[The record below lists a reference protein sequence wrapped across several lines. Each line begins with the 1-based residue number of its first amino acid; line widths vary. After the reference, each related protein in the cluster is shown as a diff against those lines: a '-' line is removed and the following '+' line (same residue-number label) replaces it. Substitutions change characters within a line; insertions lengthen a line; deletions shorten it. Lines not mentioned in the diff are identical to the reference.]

1 MPFFGILWVASW
13 LNCSL
18 SYGFPG
24 SRISDYLASA
34 FKNKPLTNISNQ
46 LGKSTKQSLA
56 FKNKTPANM
65 SNPLVKL
72 ASQASVLATE
82 IVTSQVTFK
91 EATAIEPIFVP
102 TNTAT
107 ASIPITKPLIIT
119 AISSSLTPS
128 LDSSAKASVFFMPDT
143 GNKPSSTAKF
153 ASWWLKSGEDNFC
166 LAETTSLA
174 YSGSNLPNIDGEKS
188 SGLEIPSQVDSRIS
202 LPPKVIQVLNI
213 LFRWQDY
220 FVTKPKPTPAKVVV
234 ARSDA
239 LMPPQTR
246 RNFWLFSQ
254 KSPENIFSDVQ
265 QSPGV
270 PVVSATPK
278 FQVWL
283 KRHLIAEFE
292 QKLDAD
298 LLAQRL
304 QQLVSN
310 PNLDAQQLQ
319 PGLVNGEPAIK
330 LGDRLL
336 FMIDDA
342 LKASIRTNKDL
353 IAVKLTN
360 SIRLA
365 LGVSALDLAQAQTK
379 MYSLSETSN
388 RISGLASWYGNYFH
402 GRQTANGEIYDQHAL
417 TVAHP
422 SLPFNTY
429 LKVTNQKNHKSV
441 IVRVNDRGPYVA
453 SRVLD
458 LSAIAARCIDSED
471 TGIVMVDAVVLEP
484 QKK

>member
-24 SRISDYLASA
+24 SRISDCLALA
-34 FKNKPLTNISNQ
+34 FKNKPLANI
-46 LGKSTKQSLA
+46 
-56 FKNKTPANM
+56 

-72 ASQASVLATE
+72 TSQSSVLAPE
-82 IVTSQVTFK
+82 IFAATITSK
-91 EATAIEPIFVP
+91 IATSKIPTTVKPTFVP
-102 TNTAT
+102 INVAI
-107 ASIPITKPLIIT
+107 ASIPIPKPLIIT
-119 AISSSLTPS
+119 SIRSSLMLSP
-128 LDSSAKASVFFMPDT
+128 DSPPNSSEVFTSDVA
-143 GNKPSSTAKF
+143 NKPSPEAKF
-153 ASWWLKSGEDNFC
+153 ASWWLKSGDDNFC

-174 YSGSNLPNIDGEKS
+174 YSWANLPNIEGEKA
-188 SGLEIPSQVDSRIS
+188 SGLDISSQEGSKLS
-202 LPPKVIQVLNI
+202 LPPQIMQVLNS

-220 FVTKPKPTPAKVVV
+220 FVNKPKPMPAAVVV
-234 ARSDA
+234 ARSDT
-239 LMPPQTR
+239 LMPPQAR

-254 KSPENIFSDVQ
+254 KPQENILSDIQ
-265 QSPGV
+265 QSPGS
-270 PVVSATPK
+270 PMVSATPK

-310 PNLDAQQLQ
+310 PNLDPQQLQ
-319 PGLVNGEPAIK
+319 PGLVNGEPVIK

-336 FMIDDA
+336 FLVDDA

-365 LGVSALDLAQAQTK
+365 LGVTALDLAQAQVK
-379 MYSLSETSN
+379 MYELSETSN
-388 RISGLASWYGNYFH
+388 KITGLASWYGSYFH

-429 LKVTNQKNHKSV
+429 LKVTNQKNNKSV
-441 IVRVNDRGPYVA
+441 IVRVNDRGPYIVP
-453 SRVLD
+453 RVLD
-458 LSAIAARCIDSED
+458 LSTIAARCIDSED
-471 TGIVMVDAVVLEP
+471 TGIVMVDAVIMEP
-484 QKK
+484 MGKIK

>member
-18 SYGFPG
+18 NYGIQG
-24 SRISDYLASA
+24 SRISEYLASA
-34 FKNKPLTNISNQ
+34 LKNKPLANISNP
-46 LGKSTKQSLA
+46 LGKLTTQS
-56 FKNKTPANM
+56 
-65 SNPLVKL
+65 SI
-72 ASQASVLATE
+72 LATE
-82 IVTSQVTFK
+82 IIASTVTSKV
-91 EATAIEPIFVP
+91 ATAVMPSFAP
-102 TNTAT
+102 AT
-107 ASIPITKPLIIT
+107 IAMANISITQPLIIT
-119 AISSSLTPS
+119 SASSSLIPPPN
-128 LDSSAKASVFFMPDT
+128 LPANSSGGVASDL
-143 GNKPSSTAKF
+143 GNKHSSEAKF
-153 ASWWLKSGEDNFC
+153 ASWWLESGEDNFC

-174 YSGSNLPNIDGEKS
+174 YSWANLPNIDREKS
-188 SGLEIPSQVDSRIS
+188 STPDVPSQEGAKIS
-202 LPPKVIQVLNI
+202 LPPQIMQVLNS

-220 FVTKPKPTPAKVVV
+220 FVNKPKPTPAEVVV
-234 ARSDA
+234 ARSDT

-254 KSPENIFSDVQ
+254 KPQENIFSDVQ
-265 QSPGV
+265 QSPST
-270 PVVSATPK
+270 PLVSATPK
-278 FQVWL
+278 YQVWL

-304 QQLVSN
+304 QQLVRT
-310 PNLDAQQLQ
+310 PNLDTQQLQ

-336 FMIDDA
+336 FLIDDT
-342 LKASIRTNKDL
+342 LKASIRTNKEL

-365 LGVSALDLAQAQTK
+365 LGTTALDLAQAQMK
-379 MYSLSETSN
+379 MYGLSETSHQIN
-388 RISGLASWYGNYFH
+388 GFASWYGSYFH

-422 SLPFNTY
+422 SLPFDTY

-441 IVRVNDRGPYVA
+441 IVRVNDRGPYVPP
-453 SRVLD
+453 RVLD
-458 LSAIAARCIDSED
+458 LSTIAARCIDSED

-484 QKK
+484 TKK

>member
-18 SYGFPG
+18 SYGLQG

-34 FKNKPLTNISNQ
+34 WKNKPLANISNP
-46 LGKSTKQSLA
+46 LGKLT
-56 FKNKTPANM
+56 TP
-65 SNPLVKL
+65 SPI
-72 ASQASVLATE
+72 LATE
-82 IVTSQVTFK
+82 IIASTLTSRVATALVPTFVPPNIAIARIPTTQPLVMASITSPLIPSPDSPPNSSRGVTS
-91 EATAIEPIFVP
+91 
-102 TNTAT
+102 N
-107 ASIPITKPLIIT
+107 L
-119 AISSSLTPS
+119 
-128 LDSSAKASVFFMPDT
+128 
-143 GNKPSSTAKF
+143 GNKQSSDAKF
-153 ASWWLKSGEDNFC
+153 ASWWLESGKDNFC
-166 LAETTSLA
+166 LAETTSVA
-174 YSGSNLPNIDGEKS
+174 YSWANLPNNIDGEKTLGLDAS
-188 SGLEIPSQVDSRIS
+188 SQEGSKIS
-202 LPPKVIQVLNI
+202 LPPQIMQVLHS

-220 FVTKPKPTPAKVVV
+220 FVNKPKPTPAEVVV
-234 ARSDA
+234 ARSDT

-254 KSPENIFSDVQ
+254 KSPENIFSDAQ
-265 QSPGV
+265 QSPGAA
-270 PVVSATPK
+270 VVSATPK

-283 KRHLIAEFE
+283 KHHLIAEFE

-319 PGLVNGEPAIK
+319 PGLVNGEPVIK

-336 FMIDDA
+336 FLVDDA

-365 LGVSALDLAQAQTK
+365 LGVKALDLAQAQAK
-379 MYSLSETSN
+379 MYQLSETSN
-388 RISGLASWYGNYFH
+388 RISGLASWYGSYFH
-402 GRQTANGEIYDQHAL
+402 GRKTANGEIYDQHGL

-422 SLPFNTY
+422 SLPFDTY

-441 IVRVNDRGPYVA
+441 VVRVNDRGPYVA
-453 SRVLD
+453 PRVLD
-458 LSAIAARCIDSED
+458 LSTIAARCIDSED

-484 QKK
+484 TKK

>member
-34 FKNKPLTNISNQ
+34 FKNNPLTNVSNS

-56 FKNKTPANM
+56 FKNKTLVNI

-72 ASQASVLATE
+72 TSQASILSTE
-82 IVTSQVTFK
+82 IFASQVTFK
-91 EATAIEPIFVP
+91 EATGVEPIFVP
-102 TNTAT
+102 TNIAT
-107 ASIPITKPLIIT
+107 ASIPTTKPLIIT
-119 AISSSLTPS
+119 AISSSLTTSPDPS
-128 LDSSAKASVFFMPDT
+128 VKASGFFMPDT
-143 GNKPSSTAKF
+143 GDKPSSAPKF
-153 ASWWLKSGEDNFC
+153 ASWWLESGEENFC

-174 YSGSNLPNIDGEKS
+174 YSSPNLPNIDGGKAA
-188 SGLEIPSQVDSRIS
+188 GMDIPSQVDSKIS
-202 LPPKVIQVLNI
+202 LPTKVMQVLNS

-220 FVTKPKPTPAKVVV
+220 FVSKPKPTPATVVV
-234 ARSDA
+234 ARSDT
-239 LMPPQTR
+239 LMPPPAK
-246 RNFWLFSQ
+246 RNFWILSQ
-254 KSPENIFSDVQ
+254 RSPENLLSDVQ
-265 QSPGV
+265 QSPEV
-270 PVVSATPK
+270 PLVSATPK

-292 QKLDAD
+292 QKSDAN

-304 QQLVSN
+304 QQLVSTT
-310 PNLDAQQLQ
+310 NLDAQQLQ
-319 PGLVNGEPAIK
+319 PGLVNGEPAVK

-365 LGVSALDLAQAQTK
+365 LGVTALDLAQAQTK
-379 MYSLSETSN
+379 MYRLSETNN
-388 RISGLASWYGNYFH
+388 RINGLASWYGSYFH
-402 GRQTANGEIYDQHAL
+402 GRQTANGETYDQYAL

-422 SLPFNTY
+422 SLPFDTY
-429 LKVTNQKNHKSV
+429 LKVTNQKNNKSV
-441 IVRVNDRGPYVA
+441 IVRVNDRGPYIG

-458 LSAIAARCIDSED
+458 LSTIAARCIDSED
-471 TGIVMVDAVVLEP
+471 TGVVMVDAVIMEP
-484 QKK
+484 SRK